1 MDPRMTNQIS
11 SVYSIVIPARNE
23 EETIGEVLRGVRD
36 MTDDLIVVDGHSTDR
51 TIAIAREYGARVV
64 QDNGR
69 GKGDAVRVGL
79 ETARHPITVFIDADG
94 SHDPKD
100 IVNLVQPIAAGD
112 ADLVMGSRMLGGS
125 DELFGDIAE
134 VTRLLGSL
142 VISLSINY
150 RYGVR
155 LTDYQNGFRAIRTEV
170 GKAIGLTSNITT
182 IEQEMAMKCLRY
194 GYRVIERPTHEYRRR
209 GGVSKIN
216 VLRLAHIYVWN
227 LISGLLRIT
236 RAGIRTLPTAERS
249 QPAGRDKRVPAS
261 LFAADSLGLECPSCG
276 FVGETMLLKERSDL
290 QLCRCRSCGL
300 VHQSKLL
307 SAPDITTLYGDNYY
321 DSWRL
326 DGNQDEL
333 WKIKVKTYRA
343 YLNLLPRYMA
353 EASSSPQLLDIG
365 CAHGFMLEAARQRGW
380 QASGIEIS
388 PAASVARQRGFVVY
402 DRPLEDLNIPDGTF
416 DAITA
421 IDVLEHIPYVK
432 GFMAEL
438 HRILKPGGVLLIVTP
453 DIGTWV
459 AKIMRDTWPHY
470 KTEHLLYFT
479 KRSLSLLLR
488 RNGFRVRR
496 IKVGFKYMTFDYA
509 LEHFRKHTPGSLTS
523 LLTFL
528 YPRLPLIV
536 RKTPLC
542 LPTEMLAIA
551 QRDRSPKPM
560 EIPSTD
566 HSGPLDAER
575 LGSVQL

>member
-1 MDPRMTNQIS
+1 MDPRMTNQILS
-11 SVYSIVIPARNE
+11 LYSIVIPARNE
-23 EETIGEVLRGVRD
+23 EETIGEVLRAVRD

-51 TIAIAREYGARVV
+51 TIEVAQEYNARVV

-79 ETARHPITVFIDADG
+79 KTARHPITVFIDADG

-100 IVNLVQPIAAGD
+100 IVKLVQPIAAGD

-125 DELFGDIAE
+125 EELFGDIAE

-216 VLRLAHIYVWN
+216 VLRSAHVYIWN
-227 LISGLLRIT
+227 LISGLLRPR
-236 RAGIRTLPTAERS
+236 RAVARAHSEHLE
-249 QPAGRDKRVPAS
+249 PAGRDKRVPVS
-261 LFAADSLGLECPSCG
+261 LFLGVECPSCG
-276 FVGETMLLKERSDL
+276 CVGETMLPKQRSDL
-290 QLCRCRSCGL
+290 QLCRCNNCGL
-300 VHQSKLL
+300 VHQSKLFP
-307 SAPDITTLYGDNYY
+307 APDITILYGENYY

-326 DGNQDEL
+326 DDNQNEI

-343 YLNLLPRYMA
+343 YLDLLSRHMP
-353 EASSSPQLLDIG
+353 EALSSPRLLDIG
-365 CAHGFMLEAARQRGW
+365 CAHGFMLEAARQRDW
-380 QASGIEIS
+380 QASGVEIS
-388 PAASVARQRGFVVY
+388 PAASVARQRGFFVY

-421 IDVLEHIPYVK
+421 IDVLEHIPDIK
-432 GFMAEL
+432 GFIAEL
-438 HRILKPGGVLLIVTP
+438 YRILKPDGVLLIVTP
-453 DIGTWV
+453 DVGNWV
-459 AKIMRDTWPHY
+459 AKTMRNLWPHY
-470 KTEHLLYFT
+470 KTEHLFYFT

-488 RNGFRVRR
+488 RKGFRVRR
-496 IKVGFKYMTFDYA
+496 IQVGFKYLTFDYI
-509 LEHFRKHTPGSLTS
+509 LGHFRKHTSGALTS
-523 LLTFL
+523 LLAFL
-528 YPRLPLIV
+528 YPCLPSIA
-536 RKTPLC
+536 RKTPLR
-542 LPTEMLAIA
+542 LPTGMLAIA
-551 QRDRSPKPM
+551 QRERSRQPM
-560 EIPSTD
+560 NIPSTD
-566 HSGPLDAER
+566 HLQPLDLER
-575 LGSVQL
+575 LDSAQL